1 MNVFRSLVHEFPP
14 NPAMLAR
21 QRRRHLPVNSENK
34 KHVIKRQ
41 KLCSPSSTAI
51 TPRNTLLD
59 DSTTWQ
65 AANVVT
71 IERDNSIVLSDNY
84 ILHDVLLNGQARS
97 DWTTHDY
104 ETLNLIGQGTFGAVF
119 KMQERVSGTNVALK
133 IICKESMLKD
143 YDYRMELLHREIQ
156 IQKSLDHDH
165 IVRLHGHW
173 EDEKNFYLTL
183 EFAPFGDLEYFR
195 HKQPISRSQQVS
207 FVLQITV
214 ALEHLASRGI
224 AHRDIKGENCLVF
237 ANEKIKLADFGW
249 AVLLPGGNYQRA
261 TLCGTPEFVP
271 PEMIIG
277 EGVYDARFVDRWS
290 LGVLTWELL
299 EVRGL
304 FELSSDM
311 KRQIMEQHGFSKPRL
326 ATFETIR
333 AFVDLNVT
341 EAVDSEFA
349 DFCSKLIVRNP
360 GLRMSFSEAL
370 CHPLFH
376 GLKCVVV
383 E

>member
-119 KMQERVSGTNVALK
+119 KMQERVSGANVALK

-156 IQKSLDHDH
+156 IQKRSAFLYSIHNMETQSK
-165 IVRLHGHW
+165 VR
-173 EDEKNFYLTL
+173 FFTYTI
-183 EFAPFGDLEYFR
+183 
-195 HKQPISRSQQVS
+195 ISFLS
-207 FVLQITV
+207 
-214 ALEHLASRGI
+214 
-224 AHRDIKGENCLVF
+224 CL
-237 ANEKIKLADFGW
+237 
-249 AVLLPGGNYQRA
+249 
-261 TLCGTPEFVP
+261 
-271 PEMIIG
+271 
-277 EGVYDARFVDRWS
+277 
-290 LGVLTWELL
+290 
-299 EVRGL
+299 
-304 FELSSDM
+304 
-311 KRQIMEQHGFSKPRL
+311 
-326 ATFETIR
+326 
-333 AFVDLNVT
+333 
-341 EAVDSEFA
+341 
-349 DFCSKLIVRNP
+349 
-360 GLRMSFSEAL
+360 
-370 CHPLFH
+370 
-376 GLKCVVV
+376 
-383 E
+383 